1 MCRKNF
7 LEEGADSI
15 TGKLLIHDNWQRT
28 SRHFHYCIL
37 SRSKPGIPHI
47 FISTRVF
54 DLLHFLFKNL
64 TQPETWLICKRQ
76 LLNFY
81 YIILM
86 AQSTKSNFIKHT
98 QIERSFNWLGWE
110 IFQFDLLA
118 TGDYLFILATSR
130 IRIGAISWWPTFDL
144 LLPGRIPRKSLVSV
158 GKVVFLGRNCFL
170 KSSLQVVCTKS
181 NNTS

>member
-1 MCRKNF
+1 MCRKNL

-98 QIERSFNWLGWE
+98 QIYRSFNWLAWLINFPVWSSCHWRLPIHPCHVQDQNWSYQLMTHFWPLAPGSHSSQIVGFGRE
-110 IFQFDLLA
+110 SRFSHFGLSRQLL
-118 TGDYLFILATSR
+118 S
-130 IRIGAISWWPTFDL
+130 
-144 LLPGRIPRKSLVSV
+144 
-158 GKVVFLGRNCFL
+158 
-170 KSSLQVVCTKS
+170 
-181 NNTS
+181 